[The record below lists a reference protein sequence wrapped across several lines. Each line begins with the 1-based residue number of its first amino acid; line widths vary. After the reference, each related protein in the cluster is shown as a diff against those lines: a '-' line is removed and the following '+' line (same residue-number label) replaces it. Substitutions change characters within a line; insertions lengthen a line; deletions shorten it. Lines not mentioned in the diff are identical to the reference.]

1 MWTTENGADACPL
14 VYGNSSADRIG
25 CLDQDGDNYSDP
37 TADWGLAEGA
47 DAYPKDPTRWIK
59 EADEDTQGASSM
71 TTYLVGGVGFLILAG
86 IGVLL
91 FVRSKGED
99 ETKVWANANA
109 GQVAMPN
116 FQAQPAAQVAMPNF
130 QAQPVAQVPPQPMAM
145 PDPAR
150 DYYNGLLAQ
159 GYPHAE
165 ALSYTQQY
173 FQEFRG

>member
-1 MWTTENGADACPL
+1 
-14 VYGNSSADRIG
+14 
-25 CLDQDGDNYSDP
+25 
-37 TADWGLAEGA
+37 
-47 DAYPKDPTRWIK
+47 
-59 EADEDTQGASSM
+59 M
-71 TTYLVGGVGFLILAG
+71 TTYLAGGVGVLILAG
-86 IGVLL
+86 IAVLVV
-91 FVRSKGED
+91 VRRKGED
-99 ETKVWANANA
+99 ETKIWADAVA

-116 FQAQPAAQVAMPNF
+116 FQAQPAAQVAMQNF

>member
-1 MWTTENGADACPL
+1 MI
-14 VYGNSSADRIG
+14 YGNSSADRIG

-37 TADWGLAEGA
+37 TDGWGLAEGA

-59 EADEDTQGASSM
+59 EADSEAESASSM
-71 TTYLVGGVGFLILAG
+71 TTYLAGGVGILILAG
-86 IGVLL
+86 IAVLVV
-91 FVRSKGED
+91 VRRKGED
-99 ETKVWANANA
+99 ETKIWADAVA

-130 QAQPVAQVPPQPMAM
+130 QAQPVAQVAPQPMAM